1 MQLQPCLRCESSDEH
16 SMRIAKWF
24 SHLMPILFFF
34 FLAAPVS
41 PQANFYEGKT
51 ITLIQSSD
59 PGGTAD
65 MRIRSM
71 MAFLAKYIPGNPN
84 ISTEYMAGAGG
95 RKAAN
100 HIYRARPD
108 GLTILSAT
116 SGLIPSAIM
125 GETGV
130 LYDIDK
136 LIYLGTPYSEFHA
149 VFFTRKVLGLDT
161 IDKLRAA
168 SGLRVGAQSVGH
180 ATYRE
185 GRVFSYLLGLTRP
198 TFVVGFSG
206 PEIDLAMERGEVDG
220 RSSATESVL
229 QRNPARLEKGS
240 VHFHSIFEAPQG
252 NKHPRFG
259 HIPEIEIFAK
269 SDKERKLMA
278 LVRNLKST
286 GAPLVLPP
294 GTHEERVQILRQA
307 FRRMFKDPAF
317 HEDFKKRV
325 SEEPSPLTA
334 EALEVMIKETP
345 RNPEAIELLKSLN
358 GPGPLPPR

>member
-1 MQLQPCLRCESSDEH
+1 MNKAYYIFR
-16 SMRIAKWF
+16 
-24 SHLMPILFFF
+24 LMPGLFFF
-34 FLAAPVS
+34 FLAIPVF
-41 PQANFYEGKT
+41 PQTNFYEGKT
-51 ITLIQSSD
+51 ITMIQSSD

-71 MAFLAKYIPGNPN
+71 MAFLPKYIPGNPT
-84 ISTEYMAGAGG
+84 IATEYMPGAGG

-100 HIYRARPD
+100 YIYRARPD
-108 GLTILSAT
+108 GLTLLSST
-116 SGLIPSAIM
+116 SSLIPSAIM

-149 VFFTRKVLGLDT
+149 VFFSRNQLGLDT
-161 IDKLRAA
+161 IGKLRAA

-185 GRVFSYLLGLTRP
+185 GRVFSYLIGLTRP
-198 TFVVGFSG
+198 VFVVGFSG
-206 PEIDLAMERGEVDG
+206 PEIDLALERGEVDV

-229 QRNPARLEKGS
+229 KRNQDRLEKGS
-240 VHFHSIFEAPQG
+240 LHFHSILEAPRG
-252 NKHPRFG
+252 NKQHPRFG
-259 HIPEIEIFAK
+259 HLPEIETFAK
-269 SDKERKLMA
+269 SEKERKLLT

-286 GAPLVLPP
+286 GAPVVLPS
-294 GTHEERVQILRQA
+294 GTPEERVQILRQA

-317 HEDFKKRV
+317 HEEYKKRV
-325 SEEPSPLTA
+325 SEEPSPLTP
-334 EALEVMIKETP
+334 EALEIMVRETP
-345 RNPEAIELLKSLN
+345 RNPEAVELLKSLN

>member
-1 MQLQPCLRCESSDEH
+1 MIAQLKLKKEDSVKKAKS
-16 SMRIAKWF
+16 IAQVM
-24 SHLMPILFFF
+24 SGLFFF

-41 PQANFYEGKT
+41 PQANFYEAKT
-51 ITLIQSSD
+51 ITMIQSSE

-71 MAFLAKYIPGNPN
+71 MAFLPKYIPGNP
-84 ISTEYMAGAGG
+84 IILTEYMPGAGG

-100 HIYRARPD
+100 HIYRSRPD
-108 GLTILSAT
+108 GLTILSST
-116 SGLIPSAIM
+116 SGLIPSAIL

-136 LIYLGTPYSEFHA
+136 LSYLGTPYSEFHA
-149 VFFTRKVLGLDT
+149 VFFTRKALGLDT

-168 SGLRVGAQSVGH
+168 SGLRIGAQSVGH

-185 GRVFSYLLGLTRP
+185 GRVFGYLLGLTRP
-198 TFVVGFSG
+198 SFVVGFSG
-206 PEIDLAMERGEVDG
+206 PEIDLALERGEVDA

-229 QRNPARLEKGS
+229 QRKPDRLEKGS
-240 VHFHSIFEAPQG
+240 VHFHSIFEAPRG

-259 HIPEIEIFAK
+259 HLPEIETFAK

-278 LVRNLKST
+278 LLRNLKSA

-294 GTHEERVQILRQA
+294 GTPEDRVQIIRQA

-317 HEDFKKRV
+317 HEDYKKRV
-325 SEEPSPLTA
+325 AEEPSPLTA
-334 EALEVMIKETP
+334 ETLENMIRETP

-358 GPGPLPPR
+358 GAGPLPPR

>member
-1 MQLQPCLRCESSDEH
+1 MKKAKSMAHVMSS
-16 SMRIAKWF
+16 
-24 SHLMPILFFF
+24 LLFF
-34 FLAAPVS
+34 FLAGPVS
-41 PQANFYEGKT
+41 PQPNFYEGKT
-51 ITLIQSSD
+51 ISLIQSSE

-71 MAFLAKYIPGNPN
+71 MAFLPKYIPGNPT
-84 ISTEYMAGAGG
+84 ILTEYMPGAGG

-108 GLTILSAT
+108 GLTILSST

-149 VFFTRKVLGLDT
+149 VFFTRKELGLDT
-161 IDKLRAA
+161 IDKLRAV

-206 PEIDLAMERGEVDG
+206 PEIDLALQRGEVDA

-229 QRNPARLEKGS
+229 QRNPDRLAKGS
-240 VHFHSIFEAPQG
+240 NVHFHSIFEAPRG

-259 HIPEIEIFAK
+259 HLPEIETFGK
-269 SDKERKLMA
+269 SDNERKLMT
-278 LVRNLKST
+278 LLRNLKRA

-294 GTHEERVQILRQA
+294 GTAEDRVQILRQA
-307 FRRMFKDPAF
+307 FRSMFKDPAF
-317 HEDFKKRV
+317 HGDYKKRV
-325 SEEPSPLTA
+325 AEEPSPLTA
-334 EALEVMIKETP
+334 ETLENMIRETP

-358 GPGPLPPR
+358 GAGPLPPR

>member
-1 MQLQPCLRCESSDEH
+1 MIGEPRPRKKDAMKKAKYVAQVMSS
-16 SMRIAKWF
+16 
-24 SHLMPILFFF
+24 LFFL

-41 PQANFYEGKT
+41 LQANFYEGKT
-51 ITLIQSSD
+51 ITLIQSSE

-71 MAFLAKYIPGNPN
+71 MAFLPKYIPGNPN
-84 ISTEYMAGAGG
+84 SLTEYMHGAGG

-108 GLTILSAT
+108 GLTILSST
-116 SGLIPSAIM
+116 SSLIPSAIM

-136 LIYLGTPYSEFHA
+136 LIYLGTPYSEFHS
-149 VFFTRKVLGLDT
+149 VFFTRKELGLDT
-161 IDKLRAA
+161 IDKLRAV

-206 PEIDLAMERGEVDG
+206 PEIDLALERGEVDA

-229 QRNPARLEKGS
+229 QRNPDRLEKGA
-240 VHFHSIFEAPQG
+240 VHFHSIFEVPRG
-252 NKHPRFG
+252 NKHSRFG
-259 HIPEIEIFAK
+259 RLPEIESFVK
-269 SDKERKLMA
+269 SDNEPKLMT
-278 LVRNLKST
+278 LLRNLKRA

-294 GTHEERVQILRQA
+294 GTPEDRVQILRQA
-307 FRRMFKDPAF
+307 FRKMFKDLAF
-317 HEDFKKRV
+317 HEEYKKRV
-325 SEEPSPLTA
+325 SEEPSPLAPET
-334 EALEVMIKETP
+334 LENMIKETP

-358 GPGPLPPR
+358 GSGPLPSR

>member
-1 MQLQPCLRCESSDEH
+1 VKKAKSMAHVMSS
-16 SMRIAKWF
+16 
-24 SHLMPILFFF
+24 LFFF
-34 FLAAPVS
+34 FLAGPVS

-51 ITLIQSSD
+51 ITLIQSSE

-71 MAFLAKYIPGNPN
+71 MAFLPKYIPGNPN
-84 ISTEYMAGAGG
+84 SLTEYMPGAGG

-108 GLTILSAT
+108 GLTILSST
-116 SGLIPSAIM
+116 SSLIPSAIL

-136 LIYLGTPYSEFHA
+136 LIYLGTPYSEFHS
-149 VFFTRKVLGLDT
+149 VFFTRKELGLDT
-161 IDKLRAA
+161 IDKLRAV

-206 PEIDLAMERGEVDG
+206 PEIDLALERGEVDA

-229 QRNPARLEKGS
+229 QRNPDRLEKGV
-240 VHFHSIFEAPQG
+240 VHFHSIFEVPRG
-252 NKHPRFG
+252 NKHSRFG
-259 HIPEIEIFAK
+259 RLPEIESFTK
-269 SDKERKLMA
+269 SDNERKLIT
-278 LVRNLKST
+278 LLRNLKRA

-294 GTHEERVQILRQA
+294 GTPEDRVQILRQA
-307 FRRMFKDPAF
+307 FRTMFKDPAF
-317 HEDFKKRV
+317 HEDYKKRV
-325 SEEPSPLTA
+325 AEEPSPLAPET
-334 EALEVMIKETP
+334 LENMIKETP

-358 GPGPLPPR
+358 GAGPLPPR

>member
-1 MQLQPCLRCESSDEH
+1 MKNANCIFRLVPGLLC
-16 SMRIAKWF
+16 
-24 SHLMPILFFF
+24 LFF
-34 FLAAPVS
+34 AGPVFS
-41 PQANFYEGKT
+41 QANFYEGKT
-51 ITLIQSSD
+51 ITLIQSSN

-71 MAFLAKYIPGNPN
+71 MAFLPKYIPGNP
-84 ISTEYMAGAGG
+84 IILTEYMAGAGG

-108 GLTILSAT
+108 GLTILSST
-116 SGLIPSAIM
+116 SSLIPSAIM

-149 VFFTRKVLGLDT
+149 VFFTRTELGLDT

-185 GRVFSYLLGLTRP
+185 GRVFSYLLGLTKP
-198 TFVVGFSG
+198 IFVVGFSG
-206 PEIDLAMERGEVDG
+206 PEIDLALERGEVDG

-229 QRNPARLEKGS
+229 QRNQERLEKGS
-240 VHFHSIFEAPQG
+240 LHFHSIFEAPRG

-259 HIPEIEIFAK
+259 NLPEIEIFTK
-269 SDKERKLMA
+269 SDKERKLLA
-278 LVRNLKST
+278 LLRNLKSA
-286 GAPLVLPP
+286 GAPLVLPS
-294 GTHEERVQILRQA
+294 GTPKDRVEILRQA
-307 FRRMFKDPAF
+307 FRKMFKDPAF
-317 HEDFKKRV
+317 HEEYKKRV
-325 SEEPSPLTA
+325 SEEPSPLA
-334 EALEVMIKETP
+334 PEALENMIRETP

-358 GPGPLPPR
+358 GPGLLPPR

>member
-1 MQLQPCLRCESSDEH
+1 
-16 SMRIAKWF
+16 MRITKWF
-24 SHLMPILFFF
+24 YHVMPMLFVF
-34 FLAAPVS
+34 FLTAPVS
-41 PQANFYEGKT
+41 AQGNFYEGKT

-71 MAFLAKYIPGNPN
+71 MAFLAKYIPGNPT
-84 ISTEYMAGAGG
+84 ISTEYMPGAGG

-149 VFFTRKVLGLDT
+149 LFFTRKALGLET
-161 IDKLRAA
+161 IDRLRAA

-185 GRVFSYLLGLTRP
+185 GRVFSYLLGLSKP

-206 PEIDLAMERGEVDG
+206 PEIDLAMERGEIDG

-229 QRNPARLEKGS
+229 QRNPNRLEKGS
-240 VHFHSIFEAPQG
+240 VHFHAIFEVPRG

-259 HIPEIEIFAK
+259 HLPEIESFAK
-269 SDKERKLMA
+269 SDKERKLMT
-278 LVRNLKST
+278 LVRNLKRT
-286 GAPLVLPP
+286 GAPLVLSP
-294 GTHEERVQILRQA
+294 GTPEDRVRVLRQA
-307 FRRMFKDPAF
+307 FQRMFKDPAF
-317 HEDFKKRV
+317 HEDFKSRV
-325 SEEPSPLTA
+325 AEEPSPLTA
-334 EALEVMIKETP
+334 EALEVMIRETP
-345 RNPEAIELLKSLN
+345 RNPEAIELLKNLN

>member
-1 MQLQPCLRCESSDEH
+1 VKKAKSLAHVMSS
-16 SMRIAKWF
+16 
-24 SHLMPILFFF
+24 LFFF
-34 FLAAPVS
+34 FLASPVS

-51 ITLIQSSD
+51 ITLIQSSE

-71 MAFLAKYIPGNPN
+71 MAFLPKYIPGNPN
-84 ISTEYMAGAGG
+84 SLTEYMPGAGG

-108 GLTILSAT
+108 GLTILSST
-116 SGLIPSAIM
+116 SSLIPSAIM

-130 LYDIDK
+130 LYDFDK
-136 LIYLGTPYSEFHA
+136 LIYLGTPYSAFHS
-149 VFFTRKVLGLDT
+149 VFFTRKELGLDT
-161 IDKLRAA
+161 IDKLRAV
-168 SGLRVGAQSVGH
+168 SGLRVGGQSVGH

-206 PEIDLAMERGEVDG
+206 PEIDLALERGEVDA

-229 QRNPARLEKGS
+229 QRNPDRLEKGV
-240 VHFHSIFEAPQG
+240 VHFHSIFEVPRG
-252 NKHPRFG
+252 NKHSRFG
-259 HIPEIEIFAK
+259 RLPEIESFAK
-269 SDKERKLMA
+269 SDNERKLIT
-278 LVRNLKST
+278 LLRNLKRA

-294 GTHEERVQILRQA
+294 GTPEDRVQILRQA
-307 FRRMFKDPAF
+307 FRTMFKDPAF
-317 HEDFKKRV
+317 HEDYKKRV
-325 SEEPSPLTA
+325 AEEPSPLAPET
-334 EALEVMIKETP
+334 LENMIKETP

-358 GPGPLPPR
+358 GGGPLPPR

>member
-1 MQLQPCLRCESSDEH
+1 
-16 SMRIAKWF
+16 MRIAK
-24 SHLMPILFFF
+24 SLLRLMPVGYFFF
-34 FLAAPVS
+34 VAAPAS
-41 PQANFYEGKT
+41 PQANFYEGKS

-71 MAFLAKYIPGNPN
+71 MTFLGKYIPGSPN
-84 ISTEYMAGAGG
+84 ILTEYMPGAGG

-108 GLTILSAT
+108 GLTILSGT

-125 GETGV
+125 SETGV

-149 VFFTRKVLGLDT
+149 VFFTKKDLGLDT

-185 GRVFSYLLGLTRP
+185 GRVFSYLLGLTKP
-198 TFVVGFSG
+198 TFVVGFTG

-240 VHFHSIFEAPQG
+240 VNFHSIFEAPRG

-259 HIPEIEIFAK
+259 HIAEIETFAK
-269 SDKERKLMA
+269 SDKERKLMT

-286 GAPLVLPP
+286 GAPLVVSPATP
-294 GTHEERVQILRQA
+294 DDRVQILRQA

-317 HEDFKKRV
+317 HEEYKKRV

-334 EALEVMIKETP
+334 EALENMIRETP
-345 RNPEAIELLKSLN
+345 RNPEAIELLKIIN
-358 GPGPLPPR
+358 GPEPLPPR

>member
-1 MQLQPCLRCESSDEH
+1 
-16 SMRIAKWF
+16 MRIAQNIF
-24 SHLMPILFFF
+24 HAIPGLLFFL
-34 FLAAPVS
+34 LAAPVS
-41 PQANFYEGKT
+41 PQTNFYEGKT
-51 ITLIQSSD
+51 ITLIQSSE

-71 MAFLAKYIPGNPN
+71 MAFLPKYIPGNPT
-84 ISTEYMAGAGG
+84 ILTEYMPGAGG

-108 GLTILSAT
+108 GLTILSST

-149 VFFTRKVLGLDT
+149 VFFTRKELSLDK
-161 IDKLRAA
+161 IDKLRAV
-168 SGLRVGAQSVGH
+168 SELRVGAQSVGH

-185 GRVFSYLLGLTRP
+185 GRVFSYLLGLTKP

-206 PEIDLAMERGEVDG
+206 PEIDLALERGEVDA

-229 QRNPARLEKGS
+229 QRNPDRL
-240 VHFHSIFEAPQG
+240 VHFHSIFEVPRG

-259 HIPEIEIFAK
+259 HLPEVETFAK
-269 SDKERKLMA
+269 SDKERKMMTL
-278 LVRNLKST
+278 LRNLKST
-286 GAPLVLPP
+286 GAPLVLPQ
-294 GTHEERVQILRQA
+294 GTPEERVQILRQG
-307 FRRMFKDPAF
+307 FRRMFRDPAF
-317 HEDFKKRV
+317 HEDYKKRV
-325 SEEPSPLTA
+325 SEEPSPLA
-334 EALEVMIKETP
+334 PEALEKMVRETP
-345 RNPEAIELLKSLN
+345 RNPEAVELLKSLN
-358 GPGPLPPR
+358 GAGPLPPR

>member
-1 MQLQPCLRCESSDEH
+1 VKRAKLIARVVSS
-16 SMRIAKWF
+16 
-24 SHLMPILFFF
+24 LFFSF
-34 FLAAPVS
+34 AAGPVS
-41 PQANFYEGKT
+41 PQSNFYEGKT
-51 ITLIQSSD
+51 ITLIQSSE

-71 MAFLAKYIPGNPN
+71 MAFLPKYIPGNPTLL
-84 ISTEYMAGAGG
+84 TEYMPGAGG

-108 GLTILSAT
+108 GLTILSST

-149 VFFTRKVLGLDT
+149 VFFTRNGLGLDT
-161 IDKLRAA
+161 TDKLRAA

-185 GRVFSYLLGLTRP
+185 GRVFSYLLGLLKP
-198 TFVVGFSG
+198 AFVVGFSG
-206 PEIDLAMERGEVDG
+206 PEIDLALERGEVDA

-229 QRNPARLEKGS
+229 QRNPDRLEKGS
-240 VHFHSIFEAPQG
+240 VDFHSIFEVPRGA
-252 NKHPRFG
+252 KHPVFG
-259 HIPEIEIFAK
+259 YLPEIETFAK
-269 SDKERKLMA
+269 SDKERKMMTL
-278 LVRNLKST
+278 LRNLKRA
-286 GAPLVLPP
+286 GAPLVLSP
-294 GTHEERVQILRQA
+294 GTPEDRAQILRQS

-317 HEDFKKRV
+317 HEDYKKRV
-325 SEEPSPLTA
+325 AEEPSPLTP
-334 EALEVMIKETP
+334 EALENMIRDTP

-358 GPGPLPPR
+358 GAGPLPPR

>member
-1 MQLQPCLRCESSDEH
+1 
-16 SMRIAKWF
+16 
-24 SHLMPILFFF
+24 MP
-34 FLAAPVS
+34 
-41 PQANFYEGKT
+41 
-51 ITLIQSSD
+51 
-59 PGGTAD
+59 
-65 MRIRSM
+65 
-71 MAFLAKYIPGNPN
+71 
-84 ISTEYMAGAGG
+84 GAGG

-108 GLTILSAT
+108 GLSILSAT

-136 LIYLGTPYSEFHA
+136 LLYLGTPYSEFHA
-149 VFFTRKVLGLDT
+149 VFFTRRDLGLDT
-161 IDKLRAA
+161 IDKLRGAL
-168 SGLRVGAQSVGH
+168 GLRVGAQSVGH

-185 GRVFSYLLGLTRP
+185 GRLFSYLLALNKP

-229 QRNPARLEKGS
+229 QRNPQRLEKGS
-240 VHFHSIFEAPQG
+240 VNFHSIFEAPRG

-259 HIPEIEIFAK
+259 HIPEIETFAK
-269 SDKERKLMA
+269 TDNERKLMA

-294 GTHEERVQILRQA
+294 GTPDDRVQILRQA
-307 FRRMFKDPAF
+307 FRRMFNDPAF
-317 HEDFKKRV
+317 HQEYKKRV

-334 EALEVMIKETP
+334 EALENMIRETP
-345 RNPEAIELLKSLN
+345 RNADAIELLKTIN
-358 GPGPLPPR
+358 GPGALPAR

>member
-1 MQLQPCLRCESSDEH
+1 MKTARCVFG
-16 SMRIAKWF
+16 AV
-24 SHLMPILFFF
+24 LGLFFF
-34 FLAAPVS
+34 LVADSVFSQV
-41 PQANFYEGKT
+41 NFYEGKT

-71 MAFLAKYIPGNPN
+71 MAFLPKYIPGNPM
-84 ISTEYMAGAGG
+84 IATEYMPGAGG

-108 GLTILSAT
+108 GLVILSGT

-149 VFFTRKVLGLDT
+149 VFFTRKEVGLDT

-168 SGLRVGAQSVGH
+168 SGLRIGAQSVGH

-198 TFVVGFSG
+198 SFVVGFSG
-206 PEIDLAMERGEVDG
+206 PEIDLALERGELDA

-229 QRNPARLEKGS
+229 QRNPDRLEKGS
-240 VHFHSIFEAPQG
+240 VHFHSIFETPRG
-252 NKHPRFG
+252 HKHPRFG
-259 HIPEIEIFAK
+259 YLPEIETFAK
-269 SDKERKLMA
+269 FDKERKLMA

-294 GTHEERVQILRQA
+294 GTPDDRVQILRQA
-307 FRRMFKDPAF
+307 FRRMFRDPAF
-317 HEDFKKRV
+317 HEEFKKRV
-325 SEEPSPLTA
+325 SEEPSPLTP
-334 EALEVMIKETP
+334 EALESMIRETP
-345 RNPEAIELLKSLN
+345 RNPEAIELLKGLN

>member
-1 MQLQPCLRCESSDEH
+1 
-16 SMRIAKWF
+16 MRIASALF
-24 SHLMPILFFF
+24 RLMSAGYLLFN
-34 FLAAPVS
+34 AAPAFSQV
-41 PQANFYEGKT
+41 NFYEGKT
-51 ITLIQSSD
+51 VTIIQSSD

-71 MAFLAKYIPGNPN
+71 MAFLGKYIPGHPN
-84 ISTEYMAGAGG
+84 ISTEYMPGAGG

-100 HIYRARPD
+100 HIFRARPD

-125 GETGV
+125 EETGV

-136 LIYLGTPYSEFHA
+136 LVYLGTPYSEFHA
-149 VFFTRKVLGLDT
+149 VFFTKNELGLDS
-161 IDKLRAA
+161 IEKLRAV

-185 GRVFSYLLGLTRP
+185 GRMFSYLLGLTKP
-198 TFVVGFSG
+198 TFVVGFTG

-229 QRNPARLEKGS
+229 QRNPQRLEKGK
-240 VHFHSIFEAPQG
+240 VNFHSIFEAPLG

-259 HIPEIEIFAK
+259 QLPEIETFAK
-269 SDKERKLMA
+269 TDKERKLMA
-278 LVRNLKST
+278 LVRNLKSS

-294 GTHEERVQILRQA
+294 GTPNDRVQILRQA
-307 FRRMFKDPAF
+307 FRRIFNDTAF
-317 HEDFKKRV
+317 HEEYKKRV

-334 EALEVMIKETP
+334 EALENMIRETP
-345 RNPEAIELLKSLN
+345 RNPDAIELLKSIN

>member
-1 MQLQPCLRCESSDEH
+1 
-16 SMRIAKWF
+16 MRITKWL
-24 SHLMPILFFF
+24 HVVMPILFFS
-34 FLAAPVS
+34 FLTAPAF

-71 MAFLAKYIPGNPN
+71 MIFLAKHIPGNPN
-84 ISTEYMAGAGG
+84 ISTEYMPGAGG

-100 HIYRARPD
+100 YIYRARPD

-149 VFFTRKVLGLDT
+149 VFFTRQLLGLET
-161 IDKLRAA
+161 IDKLRVA

-229 QRNPARLEKGS
+229 QRNPNRLEKGS
-240 VHFHSIFEAPQG
+240 VHFHSIFEVPRG
-252 NKHPRFG
+252 NKHPRFDRL
-259 HIPEIEIFAK
+259 PDIETFAK
-269 SDKERKLMA
+269 SDKERKMMT

-286 GAPLVLPP
+286 GAPLVLSP
-294 GTHEERVQILRQA
+294 GTPEDRVQLLRQA
-307 FRRMFKDPAF
+307 FRRMFKDSAF

-325 SEEPSPLTA
+325 SEAPSPLTA
-334 EALEVMIKETP
+334 EALEVMIRETP

>member
-1 MQLQPCLRCESSDEH
+1 MKE
-16 SMRIAKWF
+16 AKHVALVM
-24 SHLMPILFFF
+24 SGLFFLF
-34 FLAAPVS
+34 PAAPVA

-51 ITLIQSSD
+51 ITLIQSSE

-71 MAFLAKYIPGNPN
+71 MAFLPKYIPGNPT
-84 ISTEYMAGAGG
+84 ILTEYMPGAGG

-100 HIYRARPD
+100 HVYRAAPD
-108 GLTILSAT
+108 GLIILSST

-136 LIYLGTPYSEFHA
+136 LIYLGTPYSEFHS
-149 VFFTRKVLGLDT
+149 VFFTRKELGLNT
-161 IDKLRAA
+161 VEKLRAA

-185 GRVFSYLLGLTRP
+185 GRVFSYLIGLTKP

-206 PEIDLAMERGEVDG
+206 PEVDLALERGEVDA

-229 QRNPARLEKGS
+229 QRNRQWVEKGL
-240 VHFHSIFEAPQG
+240 VDFHAIFEVPRG
-252 NKHPRFG
+252 SKHPRFS
-259 HIPEIEIFAK
+259 HLPEIETFSK
-269 SDKERKLMA
+269 SDSERKLMT
-278 LVRNLKST
+278 LLRNLKRA

-294 GTHEERVQILRQA
+294 GTPEDRVQILRQA
-307 FRRMFKDPAF
+307 FRSMFKDPAF
-317 HEDFKKRV
+317 HEDYKKRV
-325 SEEPSPLTA
+325 SEEPSPLA
-334 EALEVMIKETP
+334 PEGLGAIIRETP

-358 GPGPLPPR
+358 GAGPLPPR

>member
-1 MQLQPCLRCESSDEH
+1 MIAQLKLKKEGLGEKSEIHGSRHVQPIFLFPRRPGLSAGQLLRG
-16 SMRIAKWF
+16 
-24 SHLMPILFFF
+24 
-34 FLAAPVS
+34 
-41 PQANFYEGKT
+41 QT
-51 ITLIQSSD
+51 ITLIQSSE

-71 MAFLAKYIPGNPN
+71 MAFLPKYIPGNPN
-84 ISTEYMAGAGG
+84 SLTEYMPGAGG

-108 GLTILSAT
+108 GLTILSST
-116 SGLIPSAIM
+116 SSLIPSAIM

-136 LIYLGTPYSEFHA
+136 LIYLGTPYSEFHS
-149 VFFTRKVLGLDT
+149 VFFTRKELGLDT
-161 IDKLRAA
+161 IDKLRAV

-206 PEIDLAMERGEVDG
+206 PEIDLALERGEVDA

-229 QRNPARLEKGS
+229 QRNPDRLEKGA
-240 VHFHSIFEAPQG
+240 VHFHSIFEVPRG
-252 NKHPRFG
+252 NKHSRFG
-259 HIPEIEIFAK
+259 RLPEIESFAK
-269 SDKERKLMA
+269 SDNERKLMT
-278 LVRNLKST
+278 LLRNLKRA

-294 GTHEERVQILRQA
+294 GTPEDRVQILRQA
-307 FRRMFKDPAF
+307 FRKMFKDLAF
-317 HEDFKKRV
+317 HEEYKKRV
-325 SEEPSPLTA
+325 SEEPSPPLAPET
-334 EALEVMIKETP
+334 LENMIKETP
-345 RNPEAIELLKSLN
+345 RNPEAIELLKNLN
-358 GPGPLPPR
+358 GGGPLPPR

>member
-1 MQLQPCLRCESSDEH
+1 MK
-16 SMRIAKWF
+16 IAKCIF
-24 SHLMPILFFF
+24 HIMPGLFFF
-34 FLAAPVS
+34 LPGPVFS
-41 PQANFYEGKT
+41 QANFYEGKT

-59 PGGTAD
+59 AGGTAD

-71 MAFLAKYIPGNPN
+71 MASLPKYIPGNPTMV
-84 ISTEYMAGAGG
+84 TEYMPGAEG

-100 HIYRARPD
+100 YIYRARPD
-108 GLTILSAT
+108 GLTILSST

-149 VFFTRKVLGLDT
+149 VFFTRKDLGLET
-161 IDKLRAA
+161 IDKLRAV

-185 GRVFSYLLGLTRP
+185 GRVFSYLLGLTKP
-198 TFVVGFSG
+198 SFVVGFSG
-206 PEIDLAMERGEVDG
+206 PEIDLALERGELDG

-229 QRNPARLEKGS
+229 QRNPDRLEKGT
-240 VHFHSIFEAPQG
+240 VHFHSIFEVPRG

-259 HIPEIEIFAK
+259 HLPEIESFAK

-286 GAPLVLPP
+286 GAPLVLPS
-294 GTHEERVQILRQA
+294 GTPEDRVRILREA

-317 HEDFKKRV
+317 HEDYKKRV
-325 SEEPSPLTA
+325 SEEPSPLIA
-334 EALEVMIKETP
+334 EALENMIRETP
-345 RNPEAIELLKSLN
+345 RNPEAIELLKILN

>member
-1 MQLQPCLRCESSDEH
+1 
-16 SMRIAKWF
+16 MRITKWF
-24 SHLMPILFFF
+24 CHVTSILFFS
-34 FLAAPVS
+34 FLTEPVG
-41 PQANFYEGKT
+41 AEGNFYEGKT

-71 MAFLAKYIPGNPN
+71 MTFLAKHIPGNPN
-84 ISTEYMAGAGG
+84 ITTEYMPGAGG

-100 HIYRARPD
+100 HIYRSRPD

-116 SGLIPSAIM
+116 SGLIPSGIM

-149 VFFTRKVLGLDT
+149 VFFTRKALGLET
-161 IDKLRAA
+161 IDKVRVAQ
-168 SGLRVGAQSVGH
+168 GLRIGAQSVGH

-185 GRVFSYLLGLTRP
+185 GRIFSYLLGLTKP
-198 TFVVGFSG
+198 NFVVGFSG
-206 PEIDLAMERGEVDG
+206 PEIDLAMERGEIDG

-229 QRNPARLEKGS
+229 QRNPDRLQKGS
-240 VHFHSIFEAPQG
+240 VDFHSIFAVPRG

-259 HIPEIEIFAK
+259 HLPEIETFAK
-269 SDKERKLMA
+269 SDKERKLMT
-278 LVRNLKST
+278 LIRNLKST
-286 GAPLVLPP
+286 GAPLVLSP
-294 GTHEERVQILRQA
+294 GTPEERVRILRQA
-307 FRRMFKDPAF
+307 FQRMFKDPAF
-317 HEDFKKRV
+317 HEDFRNRV

-334 EALEVMIKETP
+334 EALEAMIRETP